1 MTDVFTEVRTRVTAK
16 EAAQRY
22 GVEVKRDFA
31 KCPFHGEK
39 TASLHFH
46 NGGFY
51 CFGCHASGSSI
62 DFVARLQGVEPL
74 EACKILNRDFG
85 LGLRFDRPPDPAEA
99 RRRAELQ
106 QLHQK
111 FEQWREG
118 AIRDLNACIC
128 RANRA
133 QPPFTETDVLALKN
147 KATFEYLSDTLA
159 GGSPKD
165 QMDLFHQRGGFEPS
179 IQQILNCSPRM

>member
-1 MTDVFTEVRTRVTAK
+1 MTDIFTEVRSRVTAK

-22 GVEVKRDFA
+22 GLEVRRDKA
-31 KCPFHGEK
+31 LCPFHSERS
-39 TASLHFH
+39 ASLHFFD
-46 NGGFY
+46 GRFY

-85 LGLRFDRPPDPAEA
+85 LGLQFDRPPDPRET

-106 QLHQK
+106 QLRRK

-118 AIRDLNACIC
+118 AIRDLNACIR
-128 RANRA
+128 RANQA
-133 QPPFTETDVLALKN
+133 TPPFSDAEVLALQHRE
-147 KATFEYLSDTLA
+147 TFEYLADTLA
-159 GGSPKD
+159 SGTPEE
-165 QMDLFHQRGGFEPS
+165 QMDIFRERGRMEPFL
-179 IQQILNCSPRM
+179 QQILNRTPRS

>member
-1 MTDVFTEVRTRVTAK
+1 MTDIFTEVRSRVTAK

-22 GVEVKRDFA
+22 GVEVRRDFA
-31 KCPFHGEK
+31 KCPFHGER
-39 TASLHFH
+39 TASLHFFD
-46 NGGFY
+46 GRFY

-85 LGLRFDRPPDPAEA
+85 LGLAFDRPPDPGEA
-99 RRRAELQ
+99 RRRAELH

-118 AIRDLNACIC
+118 TIRDLNNCIC

-133 QPPFTETDVLALKN
+133 RPPFTEADVLALRN
-147 KATFEYLSDTLA
+147 RETFAYTADVLTSGTPEE
-159 GGSPKD
+159 
-165 QMDLFHQRGGFEPS
+165 QMAIFRERGRMEPFL
-179 IQQILNCSPRM
+179 QQILNRTPRS

>member
-1 MTDVFTEVRTRVTAK
+1 MTDVFAEVRSRVTAK

-22 GVEVKRDFA
+22 GLEVKRDFA

-39 TASLHFH
+39 TASLHFFD
-46 NGGFY
+46 GRFY

-74 EACKILNRDFG
+74 EACKILNRDFS
-85 LGLRFDRPPDPAEA
+85 LGLQFDRPPDPRET

-106 QLHQK
+106 QLHRK
-111 FEQWREG
+111 FEQWRERT
-118 AIRDLNACIC
+118 IIDLNNCIF

-133 QPPFTETDVLALKN
+133 QPPFSEAEVLALKQRE
-147 KATFEYLSDTLA
+147 TFAYLADTLA

-179 IQQILNCSPRM
+179 IKQILNCSPRR